1 MIIRAPGHVFQGA
14 IYDKVCWSLKHALKI
29 GAIMKDLDGWH
40 TKGTWKLP
48 AEGLTPQ
55 KTQLAWLERKVH
67 HGSGMFRHHINWKQE
82 ISNWAYMIIN
92 EGCKHSTATH
102 PKESAWDMAA
112 EPTLRSM
119 KHNLGPLLW
128 AVTIQPSEL
137 VCVYILEHLELRL
150 YGWAKVVTTCQND

>member
-48 AEGLTPQ
+48 AEGLTTQ
-55 KTQLAWLERKVH
+55 KTQLAGLERKVH
-67 HGSGMFRHHINWKQE
+67 HSSGMFRHHINWKQE
-82 ISNWAYMIIN
+82 ISN

-102 PKESAWDMAA
+102 PKESA
-112 EPTLRSM
+112 
-119 KHNLGPLLW
+119 
-128 AVTIQPSEL
+128 
-137 VCVYILEHLELRL
+137 
-150 YGWAKVVTTCQND
+150 